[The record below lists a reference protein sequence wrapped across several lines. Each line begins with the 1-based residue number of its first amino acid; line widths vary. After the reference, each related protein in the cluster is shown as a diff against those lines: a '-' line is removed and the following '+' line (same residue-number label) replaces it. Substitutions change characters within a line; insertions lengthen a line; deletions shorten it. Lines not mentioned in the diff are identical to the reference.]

1 MSRRPKSAEAEEDR
15 TDVGGPHPAKTYT
28 LTGHAA
34 AEQQVLQA
42 WLTGRFHHAW
52 LVTGPRGIGKATFA
66 YRLARFLLSDAQL
79 PEDGLFGKQSLTS
92 MNVPEHHPV
101 STQIAHGAHPGF
113 KLLERS
119 PNPKTGKMRTAIVV
133 DQVREMRDFFGL
145 SHDGAWRVIIIDPAE
160 ELNSSASNALL
171 KILEEPPPKCCFI
184 LVTHTHGKVL
194 PTIKSRCRR
203 IDLLP
208 LSDADVSH
216 VLSEHGNAATD
227 DVIALAKGAPGYAI
241 RLAGLDI
248 PPIRAAIDKALS
260 GALSSADEVTVAEVL
275 AGKDSQPRYEAFLEL
290 APERM
295 ALAIKAASLAGVTA
309 LEPAFEL
316 WEKARMLAAQSLAI
330 NLEPKLVVLDMLG
343 TARQIS
349 KYI

>member
-1 MSRRPKSAEAEEDR
+1 
-15 TDVGGPHPAKTYT
+15 
-28 LTGHAA
+28 
-34 AEQQVLQA
+34 
-42 WLTGRFHHAW
+42 
-52 LVTGPRGIGKATFA
+52 
-66 YRLARFLLSDAQL
+66 
-79 PEDGLFGKQSLTS
+79 
-92 MNVPEHHPV
+92 
-101 STQIAHGAHPGF
+101 
-113 KLLERS
+113 
-119 PNPKTGKMRTAIVV
+119 
-133 DQVREMRDFFGL
+133 
-145 SHDGAWRVIIIDPAE
+145 
-160 ELNSSASNALL
+160 
-171 KILEEPPPKCCFI
+171 
-184 LVTHTHGKVL
+184 
-194 PTIKSRCRR
+194 
-203 IDLLP
+203 LP

-316 WEKARMLAAQSLAI
+316 WEKARSLASQSLAI
-330 NLEPKLVVLDMLG
+330 NLDPKLVVLEMLG

-349 KYI
+349 KFI